1 MRKYAIIRVPGSGP
15 PALIDMDSIFSDKAE
30 AQAKLAQIEKTQ
42 LKAHHTFLDI
52 VSFEGNAEEELPKL
66 GIIF

>member
-15 PALIDMDSIFSDKAE
+15 PALINMDSIFSDIAE
-30 AQAKLAQIEKTQ
+30 AHAKLAQIEETQ

-52 VSFEGNAEEELPKL
+52 VSFEGKAEDELPKL
-66 GIIF
+66 GIIL